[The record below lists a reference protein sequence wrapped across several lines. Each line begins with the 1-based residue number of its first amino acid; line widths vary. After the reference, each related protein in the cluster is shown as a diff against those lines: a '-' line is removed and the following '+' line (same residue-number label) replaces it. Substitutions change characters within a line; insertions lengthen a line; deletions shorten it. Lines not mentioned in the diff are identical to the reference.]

1 MPQPQLSGTGTS
13 YSPPTGGKPQ
23 LSGIPYVGGNNELPT
38 WASAN
43 PQAAMYGGQGGPIF
57 GGVPYGANNAVP
69 FGQQYADGSPM
80 LRVPMAQ
87 RARGEVRS
95 PPRSPRAGSGD
106 GSTRASGGPGS
117 TRASGGPGQGPRL
130 AFDGQTPFG
139 GSNRFGAPLVQQDGR
154 ERARYQN
161 PARMAHV
168 ISTAHSPA
176 PQGLMNVGNRSSPPP
191 RAGSP
196 LQRLSSPALS
206 QGGQATDLSASTG
219 YTANNLTSMS
229 QPQLQQQGQPYQ
241 NQAMLTPRSG
251 SGRHSPGQSPLNSA
265 VPPANAQATQEVDD
279 RSRGRAWAFRS
290 ESPNGGKIVER
301 SDVSPAPGYGRQRAT
316 SPFGNAGAVLRP
328 GSSSWQ
334 VPYAPRQSPNSRL
347 AQSPARGGAITFPR
361 SLSPGLLEA
370 SSLTQP
376 GSAAVRA
383 HSPGAAARAL
393 SPNGG
398 LAGSTRIDGGAGG
411 FNWAA
416 APPLSPRGPAP
427 TAGGVSRISSPG
439 NPQVGVSRISSPG
452 GMKPAPQPLIQAG
465 FAWSPEPPS
474 PRTSP
479 RSYSPAPTNIA
490 APSGMKAG
498 GSLPRWPM

>member
-1 MPQPQLSGTGTS
+1 
-13 YSPPTGGKPQ
+13 
-23 LSGIPYVGGNNELPT
+23 
-38 WASAN
+38 
-43 PQAAMYGGQGGPIF
+43 
-57 GGVPYGANNAVP
+57 
-69 FGQQYADGSPM
+69 
-80 LRVPMAQ
+80 
-87 RARGEVRS
+87 
-95 PPRSPRAGSGD
+95 
-106 GSTRASGGPGS
+106 
-117 TRASGGPGQGPRL
+117 
-130 AFDGQTPFG
+130 
-139 GSNRFGAPLVQQDGR
+139 
-154 ERARYQN
+154 
-161 PARMAHV
+161 MAHV

-176 PQGLMNVGNRSSPPP
+176 PQGAGYSVGNRSSPPP

-196 LQRLSSPALS
+196 LQRLSSPGQLS

-219 YTANNLTSMS
+219 YTASNLTSMS

-290 ESPNGGKIVER
+290 ESPNQSKIVGR
-301 SDVSPAPGYGRQRAT
+301 SDVSPAPEYGRQRAT
-316 SPFGNAGAVLRP
+316 SPFGSVGTVLRP

-398 LAGSTRIDGGAGG
+398 LAGSTRIDSGAGG
-411 FNWAA
+411 FSWAA
-416 APPLSPRGPAP
+416 APQLSPRGGPAPAP